1 MIDVYYKEPAKGTT
15 MSKQTR
21 FIVNEPN
28 ELMKWLIAQFP
39 EKGRNAIKALLAHK
53 QISIGGKVITQ
64 FNHPL
69 KQGQEV
75 VIEWT
80 RVEEEPPLLG
90 LSILYEDANLIIIE
104 KQAGLLSVATEEEKE
119 QTAYRQLT
127 DHVKRKDAK
136 NRIFVV
142 HRLDRDTSG
151 VMMFAKTEAIK
162 EKLQSEWRETV
173 SDRVYIA
180 IVEGKVRKNEGTIKS
195 WLTESKTFKMYSS
208 PTNNGGQEAI
218 TRFKTLKTAATCSLL
233 EIRLETGRKNQIRV
247 HMEDIGHPIMGDKK
261 YGAARNTL
269 GRLGLHASIL
279 AFTHPATGKAMH
291 FESKIPE
298 KFMRLF

>member
-1 MIDVYYKEPAKGTT
+1 VKGTT

-21 FIVNEPN
+21 FTVSEPN

-39 EKGRNAIKALLAHK
+39 EKGRNAIKALLSHK
-53 QISIGGKVITQ
+53 QISINGKAVTQ

-69 KQGQEV
+69 QQGQEV

-80 RVEEEPPLLG
+80 RVEEEPPMIG
-90 LSILYEDANLIIIE
+90 LSIIYEDAELIIIE

-151 VMMFAKTEAIK
+151 VMMFAKTEEMK
-162 EKLQSEWRETV
+162 EKLQSHWQETV
-173 SDRVYIA
+173 SDRVYLA
-180 IVEGKVRKNEGTIKS
+180 VVEGKVRKNEGTIKS

-208 PTNNGGQEAI
+208 PTPNGGQEAI
-218 TRFKTLKTAATCSLL
+218 TRYKTLKTSATCSLL

-247 HMEDIGHPIMGDKK
+247 HMEDIGHPVMGDKK

-279 AFTHPATGKAMH
+279 AFTHPATGKAMN

-298 KFMRLF
+298 KFLRLF

>member
-1 MIDVYYKEPAKGTT
+1 M
-15 MSKQTR
+15 
-21 FIVNEPN
+21 
-28 ELMKWLIAQFP
+28 AQFP
-39 EKGRNAIKALLAHK
+39 EKGRNAIKSLLSHK

-75 VIEWT
+75 VIEWAHV
-80 RVEEEPPLLG
+80 VEEAPMLG
-90 LSILYEDANLIIIE
+90 LTIIYEDADLIIID

-127 DHVKRKDAK
+127 EHVRHKEAK

-151 VMMFAKTEAIK
+151 VMMFAKSE
-162 EKLQSEWRETV
+162 EVQQKLQNEWRETV
-173 SDRVYIA
+173 SERVYIA
-180 IVEGKVRKNEGTIKS
+180 VVEGKVRKSEGTIKS

-208 PTNNGGQEAI
+208 PTPNGGQEAI
-218 TRFKTLKTAATCSLL
+218 THFKTLKTSATCSLL

-247 HMEDIGHPIMGDKK
+247 HMEALGYPIMGDKK
-261 YGAARNTL
+261 YGAVRNTL

-279 AFTHPATGKAMH
+279 AFTHPSTGKAMH

-298 KFMRLF
+298 KFVRLF

>member
-1 MIDVYYKEPAKGTT
+1 

-21 FIVNEPN
+21 YTVNESM

-39 EKGRNAIKALLAHK
+39 EKGRNAIKALLSHK
-53 QISIGGKVITQ
+53 QVSIEGKVITQ
-64 FNHPL
+64 FNHLL

-75 VIEWT
+75 VIEWA
-80 RVEEEPPLLG
+80 RVVEQEPMLG
-90 LSILYEDANLIIIE
+90 LSILYEDADLIIID

-119 QTAYRQLT
+119 LTAYRQLT
-127 DHVKRKDAK
+127 EHVRRKEAK
-136 NRIFVV
+136 SRIFVV

-151 VMMFAKTEAIK
+151 VMMFAKSEAIQQ
-162 EKLQSEWRETV
+162 KLQNEWRETV

-180 IVEGKVRKNEGTIKS
+180 VVEGKVRKNEGTIKS

-208 PTNNGGQEAI
+208 PTPNGGQEAI
-218 TRFKTLKTAATCSLL
+218 THYKTLKTSATCSLL
-233 EIRLETGRKNQIRV
+233 EVRLETGRKNQIRV
-247 HMEDIGHPIMGDKK
+247 HMEDIRHPIMGDKK
-261 YGAARNTL
+261 YGAVRNTL

-298 KFMRLF
+298 KFTRLF

>member
-1 MIDVYYKEPAKGTT
+1 VQAKGTT

-21 FIVNEPN
+21 FTVSEPN

-39 EKGRNAIKALLAHK
+39 EKGRNTIKALLSHK
-53 QISIGGKVITQ
+53 QISINGKTVTQ

-69 KQGQEV
+69 KPGQEI
-75 VIEWT
+75 VIEWE
-80 RVEEEPPLLG
+80 RVEEEPPLIG
-90 LSILYEDANLIIIE
+90 LSILYEDAELIIIE

-151 VMMFAKTEAIK
+151 VMMFAKTEEMK
-162 EKLQSEWRETV
+162 EKLQSNWRETV

-180 IVEGKVRKNEGTIKS
+180 IVEGKVRKSEGMIKS

-208 PTNNGGQEAI
+208 QTPNGGQEAI
-218 TRFKTLKTAATCSLL
+218 TRFKTLKTSATCSLL

-298 KFMRLF
+298 KFLRLFQR

>member
-1 MIDVYYKEPAKGTT
+1 

-21 FIVNEPN
+21 FTVNEPN
-28 ELMKWLIAQFP
+28 ELMKWLMVQFP
-39 EKGRNAIKALLAHK
+39 EKGRNAIKSLLSHK
-53 QISIGGKVITQ
+53 QISIDGKVITQ

-75 VIEWT
+75 VIEWAHV
-80 RVEEEPPLLG
+80 VEEAPMLG
-90 LSILYEDANLIIIE
+90 LTIIYEDADLIIID

-127 DHVKRKDAK
+127 EHVRRKEPK
-136 NRIFVV
+136 SRIFVV

-151 VMMFAKTEAIK
+151 VMMFAKSE
-162 EKLQSEWRETV
+162 EVQQKLQNEWRETV
-173 SDRVYIA
+173 SERVYIA
-180 IVEGKVRKNEGTIKS
+180 VVEGKVRKSEGTIKS

-208 PTNNGGQEAI
+208 PTPNGGQEAI
-218 TRFKTLKTAATCSLL
+218 THFKTLKTSAACSLL

-247 HMEDIGHPIMGDKK
+247 HMEVLGYPIMGDKK
-261 YGAARNTL
+261 YGAVRNTL

-279 AFTHPATGKAMH
+279 AFTHPSTGKAMH
-291 FESKIPE
+291 FESKLPE
-298 KFMRLF
+298 KFIRLFQG

>member
-1 MIDVYYKEPAKGTT
+1 

-21 FIVNEPN
+21 FTVNEPN

-53 QISIGGKVITQ
+53 QISIDGKVVTQ
-64 FNHPL
+64 FNHPI

-75 VIEWT
+75 VIEWA
-80 RVEEEPPLLG
+80 RIEEDPPMLG
-90 LSILYEDANLIIIE
+90 LSIIFEDNDLIIIE

-127 DHVKRKDAK
+127 DHVKRKEPK
-136 NRIFVV
+136 SRIFVV

-151 VMMFAKTEAIK
+151 VMMFAKSEEIQQ
-162 EKLQSEWRETV
+162 KLQNEWRETV
-173 SDRVYIA
+173 SERVYIA
-180 IVEGKVRKNEGTIKS
+180 VVEGKVRKSEGTIKS
-195 WLTESKTFKMYSS
+195 WLTESKSFKMYSS
-208 PTNNGGQEAI
+208 PTPNGGQEAI
-218 TRFKTLKTAATCSLL
+218 TRYKTLKTAATCSLL

-291 FESKIPE
+291 FESKIPD
-298 KFMRLF
+298 KFVRLF

>member
-1 MIDVYYKEPAKGTT
+1 

-21 FIVNEPN
+21 YTVNEPM

-39 EKGRNAIKALLAHK
+39 EKGRNAIKALLSHK
-53 QISIGGKVITQ
+53 QVSIEGKVVTQ
-64 FNHPL
+64 FNHLL

-75 VIEWT
+75 VIEWA
-80 RVEEEPPLLG
+80 RVVEEEPMLG
-90 LSILYEDANLIIIE
+90 LSIIYEDADLIIID

-119 QTAYRQLT
+119 LTAYRQLT
-127 DHVKRKDAK
+127 EHVRRKEAK
-136 NRIFVV
+136 SRIFVV

-151 VMMFAKTEAIK
+151 VMMFAKSE
-162 EKLQSEWRETV
+162 EVQQKLQNEWRKTV
-173 SDRVYIA
+173 SERVYIA
-180 IVEGKVRKNEGTIKS
+180 VVEGKVRKSEGTIKS

-208 PTNNGGQEAI
+208 PTPNGGQEAI
-218 TRFKTLKTAATCSLL
+218 THFKTLKTAATCSLL

-247 HMEDIGHPIMGDKK
+247 HMEALGYPIMGDKK
-261 YGAARNTL
+261 YGAVRNTL

-279 AFTHPATGKAMH
+279 AFTHPTTGKAMH

-298 KFMRLF
+298 KFTRLF